1 MLKTLLKVINLFFPE
16 GDRATPLLDL
26 TSFEHSRSFKHFIK
40 THYKD
45 LLILFILFFVGLV
58 FRFYYINFGL
68 PHSFHAD
75 EPEIVEP
82 AIKYTFELK
91 NIVQNSDYYKFIPV
105 SFVYG
110 TFPTYVNTM
119 LVMLYSKSANLL
131 GLAFD
136 KSTLYVLSRG
146 FVALTNASLIF
157 LTYFLYVRVTK
168 VYKGAL
174 LAALLFALNW
184 NQIVLSHYVNQDAY
198 TVFLQLLA
206 LYFGYRLFD
215 SKIKTLTVVIL
226 GVLVGFLIG
235 TKITTVIVLP
245 LFLLPFIAK
254 KDIRSL
260 VAFLFI
266 VFGSF
271 CLSNPFSIIFFQDF
285 MLRIVEMFTKEA
297 GVVIDSYDPTIFKYF
312 LSLENLITSFL
323 LILSLLGMVHFGFRN
338 ETTGYKKI
346 YLLGFIVIYVVF
358 FSISSR
364 RIDRWVAPIVP
375 LLLIF
380 SSYYLA
386 HLSKKIGLF
395 LVLVSI
401 SVYLYKPALLLYQYQ
416 RFTPKSEAY
425 LWLQKNTNA
434 VDRKFVLTEEG
445 LDPINKL
452 PNSSSLVF
460 NQYESEGAFLTFPPN
475 PYLYDYIILSSK
487 SLDSYKKDFIQKEHP
502 YYFEKW
508 ERFESLVTTSKD
520 FENVYEK
527 SISKPNLINVS
538 DVYVYKRVR

>member
-1 MLKTLLKVINLFFPE
+1 MLKTLLKVINLLFPE
-16 GDRATPLLDL
+16 GDRSTPLLDL
-26 TSFEHSRSFKHFIK
+26 TSFEHSRNFKHFIK
-40 THYKD
+40 SHYKD

-58 FRFYYINFGL
+58 FRFYHINFGL

-91 NIVQNSDYYKFIPV
+91 SIIQNGDYYKFIPV

-110 TFPTYVNTM
+110 TFPTYVNTL

-131 GLAFD
+131 GIAFD
-136 KSTLYVLSRG
+136 KTTLYILSRG
-146 FVALTNASLIF
+146 FVAILNASLIF
-157 LTYFLYVRVTK
+157 LTYFLYVRITK
-168 VYKGAL
+168 TYKGAL
-174 LAALLFALNW
+174 LTAFLFALNW

-198 TVFLQLLA
+198 TVFLQLLT
-206 LYFGYRLFD
+206 LYLGYRFFD
-215 SKIKTLTVVIL
+215 SEIKTPKVILL

-235 TKITTVIVLP
+235 TKITAIIILP
-245 LFLLPFIAK
+245 LFLLPFIVK
-254 KDIRSL
+254 KDVRSL
-260 VAFLFI
+260 TAFLFI
-266 VFGSF
+266 VFGAF

-297 GVVIDSYDPTIFKYF
+297 GVVIDSYDPTFYKYF
-312 LSLENLITSFL
+312 LSLENLLTSFL
-323 LILSLLGMVHFGFRN
+323 LILSVLGILQFSFKKEVSS
-338 ETTGYKKI
+338 YKKI
-346 YLLGFIVIYVVF
+346 YLIGFVVIYIVF

-364 RIDRWVAPIVP
+364 RIDRWVGPIVP

-386 HLSKKIGLF
+386 NLSRKVGVILMF
-395 LVLVSI
+395 MSI
-401 SVYLYKPALLLYQYQ
+401 MAYLYKPVLLLYQYQ

-425 LWLQKNTNA
+425 LWLQKNTSTL
-434 VDRKFVLTEEG
+434 DRKFVLTEEG

-452 PNSSSLVF
+452 PNSASLVF

-487 SLDSYKKDFIQKEHP
+487 SLDSYKKDFIQKEHH

-508 ERFESLVTTSKD
+508 KSFETIVTTSSD

-527 SISKPNLINVS
+527 SIPKPNLINVS
-538 DVYVYKRVR
+538 DVYVYKKVR